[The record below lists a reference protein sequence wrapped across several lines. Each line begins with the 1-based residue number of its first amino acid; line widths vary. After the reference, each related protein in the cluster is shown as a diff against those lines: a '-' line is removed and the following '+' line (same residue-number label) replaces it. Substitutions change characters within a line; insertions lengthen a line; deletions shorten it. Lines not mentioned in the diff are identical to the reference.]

1 MEPFWAFF
9 TSFFGHYALIA
20 PSDSD
25 KNGLKQLK
33 NPVEEKIKTTF

>member
-9 TSFFGHYALIA
+9 TSFFGHYARIA

-25 KNGLKQLK
+25 KNGLKTAQK
-33 NPVEEKIKTTF
+33 SF